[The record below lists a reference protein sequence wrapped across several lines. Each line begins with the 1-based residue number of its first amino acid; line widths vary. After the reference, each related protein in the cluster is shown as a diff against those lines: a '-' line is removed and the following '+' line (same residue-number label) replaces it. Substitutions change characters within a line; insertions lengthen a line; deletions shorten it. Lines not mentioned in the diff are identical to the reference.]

1 MDTFCNLSKQSLRT
15 NLEENRKQRRKSKEH
30 KKTKWMQKW
39 QNNKKIIEVVL
50 SYKQTFKF
58 Y

>member
-15 NLEENRKQRRKSKEH
+15 NLEGNRKQRRKSKEH